1 MNPALF
7 GVVII
12 AAQFLVALA
21 LLFVAGSLIR
31 IDLNRAEAGDSHFVK
46 RPSRFIQDLRGLED
60 LVLLF
65 VAGSPIRTDLNRAE
79 AGDSHF
85 VKRPSWFI
93 QDLRGLGDALVEF
106 FARSTESCLI
116 LSVLVAHRKPLRLA
130 TIAQEVQL
138 ETDRR
143 REPDVLPM
151 SIAWGVLPIL
161 QVSGLVRMS
170 RHGFLATEV
179 GREVHRRIE
188 GNSAISAEDYAT
200 YHSTRTVRDQ
210 CGPDR
215 GSSTGHVNVVPQKRK
230 LRSSDPRERC
240 IAAAPNA

>member
-31 IDLNRAEAGDSHFVK
+31 IDLNRAEAGDSRFVK
-46 RPSRFIQDLRGLED
+46 RPSRFIRDLRRL
-60 LVLLF
+60 
-65 VAGSPIRTDLNRAE
+65 
-79 AGDSHF
+79 
-85 VKRPSWFI
+85 
-93 QDLRGLGDALVEF
+93 QDALVEF
-106 FARSTESCLI
+106 FARSTEAYLI
-116 LSVLVAHRKPLRLA
+116 LSVLVAYRKPLGLA

-170 RHGFLATEV
+170 RHGFLVTQV

-188 GNSAISAEDYAT
+188 GNSAFSDEGE
-200 YHSTRTVRDQ
+200 TVDMVLYDHLML
-210 CGPDR
+210 PEF
-215 GSSTGHVNVVPQKRK
+215 
-230 LRSSDPRERC
+230 L
-240 IAAAPNA
+240 ILLLFAAR

>member
-1 MNPALF
+1 MRKVSSCHLIDIIRAVFCDSSFATIPRKTQIMNPALF

-46 RPSRFIQDLRGLED
+46 RPSRFIQDLRGL
-60 LVLLF
+60 
-65 VAGSPIRTDLNRAE
+65 
-79 AGDSHF
+79 
-85 VKRPSWFI
+85 
-93 QDLRGLGDALVEF
+93 GDALVEF

-116 LSVLVAHRKPLRLA
+116 LSVLVAHRKSLRLA

-170 RHGFLATEV
+170 RHGFLVTEV

-188 GNSAISAEDYAT
+188 GNSAISGLFVANRRRHSRQREGWFCAVGHRSVLPAISARSAT
-200 YHSTRTVRDQ
+200 RLH
-210 CGPDR
+210 
-215 GSSTGHVNVVPQKRK
+215 
-230 LRSSDPRERC
+230 RSNLYRRAC
-240 IAAAPNA
+240 RL